1 MHRTDASPFLLF
13 IEPSKEEKSANP
25 ADDEITQIMR
35 IALSEAKTGISNY
48 TETEQPPHFTK
59 GIGYKGYHTTDC
71 GKNSTG
77 NDYLL
82 ENGMITNSLC
92 VFYLQYYRNSIP
104 EQEMEK
110 VNRLVVYYKEKYPET
125 LEMVFAKVEENS
137 GKDLKMRIGE
147 YFDQE

>member
-1 MHRTDASPFLLF
+1 MHRTDASPFLLY
-13 IEPSKEEKSANP
+13 IEPRKEEKSANP
-25 ADDEITQIMR
+25 AVDEITQIMQV
-35 IALSEAKTGISNY
+35 ALSEAKTGISNY
-48 TETEQPPHFTK
+48 TEADKPPRF
-59 GIGYKGYHTTDC
+59 IRNSGYRGFHTTDC
-71 GKNSTG
+71 GKSSTG

-104 EQEMEK
+104 EQEMGK
-110 VNRLVVYYKEKYPET
+110 VNRLVAYYKEKYPET

-137 GKDLKMRIGE
+137 KKDLKMRIGE